1 MDASTAATA
10 ASTAS
15 SILADRSDAMVI
27 LIVVIGMFA
36 FWMWKVHIPRMESQ
50 RKLHESDKEIH
61 RTNAE
66 TLAKLGDMTSGIH
79 QTSTH
84 KLDHATRDDRNQGDR
99 LDCLSKVSEA
109 AKCDLRNEI
118 AEAKGVLRAVKA
130 GVTE

>member
-1 MDASTAATA
+1 
-10 ASTAS
+10 
-15 SILADRSDAMVI
+15 MVI

-84 KLDHATRDDRNQGDR
+84 SLTTLRAMTEIKEIE

-109 AKCDLRNEI
+109 AKCDLRNDRRG
-118 AEAKGVLRAVKA
+118 KGSLASGQGWRN
-130 GVTE
+130 GVT